1 MNCYSL
7 SLRRKL
13 MAIPT
18 HVELTAT
25 DELIILNT
33 AIARI
38 QLYDH

>member
-1 MNCYSL
+1 
-7 SLRRKL
+7 

-25 DELIILNT
+25 DELLILNT